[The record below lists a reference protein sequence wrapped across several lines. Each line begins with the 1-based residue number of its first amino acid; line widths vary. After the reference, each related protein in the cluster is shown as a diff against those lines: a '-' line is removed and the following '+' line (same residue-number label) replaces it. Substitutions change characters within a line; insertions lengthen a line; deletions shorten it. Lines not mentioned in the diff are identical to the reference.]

1 MKTTGNIA
9 DVTSRQS
16 SVEAA
21 SQNQYWVTVFCN
33 TSTDTYSVHY
43 SIDIHKLLSRL
54 AAATILVY
62 VKCYNDMCDAL
73 GHKLFLDTI
82 SADTLKRII
91 RLQNPKRA
99 DMRENFEQYVK

>member
-9 DVTSRQS
+9 DATDTQNMVD
-16 SVEAA
+16 AA
-21 SQNQYWVTVFCN
+21 SHNQYWVTVFCN

-43 SIDIHKLLSRL
+43 SINIHNLLSKL

-91 RLQNPKRA
+91 KLQNPERT
-99 DMRENFEQYVK
+99 DMRNKFEQHVI

>member
-9 DVTSRQS
+9 DAASRQS
-16 SVEAA
+16 TVDAA
-21 SQNQYWVTVFCN
+21 SHHHYWVTVFCN

-43 SIDIHKLLSRL
+43 SIDIQNLLSRL
-54 AAATILVY
+54 AAATIPVY

-91 RLQNPKRA
+91 KLQNPKRA
-99 DMRENFEQYVK
+99 DIRDNFEQYVK